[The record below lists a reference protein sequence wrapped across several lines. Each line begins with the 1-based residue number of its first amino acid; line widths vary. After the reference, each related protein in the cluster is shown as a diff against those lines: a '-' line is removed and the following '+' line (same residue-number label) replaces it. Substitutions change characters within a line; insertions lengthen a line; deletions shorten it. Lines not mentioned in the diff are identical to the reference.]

1 VLADDDKKWIA
12 AEISAQTAA
21 SEERLVARMLRIQT
35 ALLDELRK
43 WDPLPLFDHVNA
55 GRRFSRDEMNE
66 R

>member
-1 VLADDDKKWIA
+1 MLTDDDKKWIA
-12 AEISAQTAA
+12 SEISAQTAA
-21 SEERLVARMLRIQT
+21 SEERLVARMVSIQT

-43 WDPLPLFDHVNA
+43 RDPLPLLAHVNA